1 MLHEE
6 EDTGRWPAT
15 FGSPKTTATIFF
27 AVEQA
32 CTGLFACPG
41 DEGPDG
47 GTVELRQ
54 RWRVERR
61 YTDGDSWGL
70 WVAALAAAQVA
81 LHEEDVPHTGCCKA
95 YALVLLL
102 QPEYAHLGAA
112 TSPQWPK
119 KPEVYAHVL
128 TLRALLPPALDDAE
142 LALLRSPAN
151 ANRSGYTAATSLE
164 DAKRRV
170 AVPFDR
176 GRALG
181 YSMSPVWLEEFET
194 SVVCAHHRVACI
206 ELHSACTSNCG
217 RSHVQVVLPAGC
229 PAPAPGKPLVLRD
242 DTEVV
247 FLRRIAC
254 HYHAVWING
263 RARTPVREL
272 PSAVRSFL
280 GI

>member
-1 MLHEE
+1 
-6 EDTGRWPAT
+6 
-15 FGSPKTTATIFF
+15 
-27 AVEQA
+27 
-32 CTGLFACPG
+32 LFAGPG

-47 GTVELRQ
+47 GTLALRQ
-54 RWRVERR
+54 RWRVARR
-61 YTDGDSWGL
+61 YTYGDSWDF

-81 LHEEDVPHTGCCKA
+81 LHDEDVPHTGCCKA

-102 QPEYAHLGAA
+102 QPEYAHLGPALTGA
-112 TSPQWPK
+112 TTKKPKPTPLGRAKTAPLLPK

-128 TLRALLPPALDDAE
+128 TLRALLPPALDDVE

-170 AVPFDR
+170 AVPYNR

-194 SVVCAHHRVACI
+194 SVVCAHLGVACF
-206 ELHSACTSNCG
+206 ELHSACASNCG

-229 PAPAPGKPLVLRD
+229 PAPAPGHPLVLSD

-254 HYHAVWING
+254 HYHAVWVNG